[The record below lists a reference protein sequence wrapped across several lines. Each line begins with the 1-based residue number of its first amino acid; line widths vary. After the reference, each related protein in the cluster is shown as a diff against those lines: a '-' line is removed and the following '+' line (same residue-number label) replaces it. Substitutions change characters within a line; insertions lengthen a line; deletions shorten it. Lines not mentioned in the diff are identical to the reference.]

1 MWEEDLKFID
11 EVQAHTTPVYSLA
24 CSSDTLYSCS
34 SDGTIVAWEL
44 GTLKEKGVVAK
55 GKEEFWKVCF
65 SNGRLYTGDSQGTV
79 SLIHLIC
86 IRLGLNYSH
95 IT

>member
-11 EVQAHTTPVYSLA
+11 EVQAHQAPVYSLT

-44 GTLKEKGVVAK
+44 GTLKVKIGVVR
-55 GKEEFWKVCF
+55 GKDEFWKVCY

-79 SLIHLIC
+79 
-86 IRLGLNYSH
+86 G
-95 IT
+95 